1 MKKEEI
7 QKRIY
12 ECETDE
18 DIRKFIL
25 ERITEL
31 ESKEEKT
38 VGQNYTDSFNEFI
51 SGKIHYKPVDLGSK
65 ECPDLVYD
73 DMEPYISL
81 IKSIRKDSWYF
92 ELTLFTK
99 IFFVIYNYLPNED
112 LTGIGMQ
119 RFFTYLSHA
128 DSGKVSIKDIKSNK
142 CAFCSENSGLSHNM
156 FKILG
161 IDSSVVIGRRD
172 NIPHAYNIIYPN
184 GYGNSPA
191 VLYDP
196 SHHIDFID
204 KEGHK
209 CSFGYYKVISA
220 EDYER
225 LKTGENI
232 TLDLSTSGK
241 ILKQLY
247 GDNGELDGYEMKP
260 ENPTYGIGLG
270 RTELQKRNSK
280 LCELESEAETIGKEE
295 SKQSE
300 KQGEQK

>member
-18 DIRKFIL
+18 DIKKFIL
-25 ERITEL
+25 ERIAEL

-51 SGKIHYKPVDLGSK
+51 YGKIHYKPADKLGDK

-81 IKSIRKDSWYF
+81 IKSIRKNSWYN
-92 ELTLFTK
+92 ELTLFST
-99 IFFVIYNYLPNED
+99 IFFEIYGYLPNSGD
-112 LTGIGMQ
+112 IGLE
-119 RFFTYLSHA
+119 RYFTYKSHE

-161 IDSSVVIGRRD
+161 IDSSVVCGRRD

-184 GYGNSPA
+184 GYGNNPA

-209 CSFGYYKVISA
+209 KSFGYYKVISA
-220 EDYER
+220 EDYEKM
-225 LKTGENI
+225 KTGENI
-232 TLDLSTSGK
+232 TLDLSTSGEK
-241 ILKQLY
+241 LKQLY
-247 GDNGELDGYEMKP
+247 GYNGALDGYEMKP

-270 RTELQKRNSK
+270 KTELQKRNSK
-280 LCELESEAETIGKEE
+280 LCELESDAETIGKEE

-300 KQGEQK
+300 KQGEQR